1 MVFKIIQ
8 LAKLVLHEVKVKNR
22 VLELF
27 VFWVFTAFVTAAGQQ
42 SEQNEYWNA
51 RYHEYWMLK

>member
-27 VFWVFTAFVTAAGQQ
+27 VFWVFTAFVAAAGQQ
-42 SEQNEYWNA
+42 SE
-51 RYHEYWMLK
+51 